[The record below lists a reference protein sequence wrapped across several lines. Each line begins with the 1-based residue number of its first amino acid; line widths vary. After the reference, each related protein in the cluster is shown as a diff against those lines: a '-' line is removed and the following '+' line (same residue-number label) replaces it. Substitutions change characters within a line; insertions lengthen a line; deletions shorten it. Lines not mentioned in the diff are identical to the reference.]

1 MSESPIRTGEKA
13 PDFVLKDQNKTEFQ
27 LYKHIGRRILLSFHP
42 LAWTGVCAKQ
52 MKALDRNQDTFSH
65 LNTFAVGLSIDSVP
79 CKYSWAKELD
89 ITRTSLLSD
98 FWPHGGVAESLG
110 LFRQKEGF
118 SERANIIL
126 SPDMVVEWIKIY
138 DIPQLPDLDEVLK
151 NLKRG

>member
-1 MSESPIRTGEKA
+1 MSESPIRSGEKA
-13 PDFVLKDQNKTEFQ
+13 PDFVLKDQNKNEFR
-27 LYKHIGRRILLSFHP
+27 LYDHVGRRILLSFHP
-42 LAWTGVCAKQ
+42 LAWTPVCAKQ
-52 MKALDRNQDTFSH
+52 MKALDRSHDAFAH
-65 LNTFAVGLSIDSVP
+65 LNTFAVGLSVDSLP
-79 CKYSWAKELD
+79 CKYAWAKELN

-110 LFRQKEGF
+110 IFRKKEGF

-138 DIPQLPDLDEVLK
+138 PIPELPDLDEVLK